1 MQIYLPIAE
10 LSINVF
16 LILGLG
22 AGVGFLSGMFGVGGG
37 FLLTPL
43 LIFAGIPPAV
53 AVGTQANQ
61 ILASSVSGVMAHWR
75 RGGVDFKMGTVLM
88 IGGVL
93 GSVAGMALFGYL
105 RSIGHVELLISLSYV
120 VFLGIVGG
128 LMLNESIRAIIRS
141 RSGGS
146 PSRRRHDDLAH
157 RLPWK
162 MRFRKSKLYIS
173 VIPPLAIGFF
183 VGVLSATMGVG
194 GGFIMIPA
202 MIYILGMATNVVI
215 GTSLFQIIFVT
226 AAVTILHATTTRTV
240 DVILALLLL
249 AGGVIGAQFGARLGL
264 KMKGEHLRALL
275 ALTVIIVCL
284 GLAWGLVVPP
294 KELYTVSTEGEPA

>member
-61 ILASSVSGVMAHWR
+61 ILASSVSGLMAHWR

-88 IGGVL
+88 VSGVT
-93 GSVAGMALFGYL
+93 GSVAGMVLFKYL
-105 RSIGHVELLISLSYV
+105 RSVGHAELLISLSYV
-120 VFLGIVGG
+120 TFLGIVGG
-128 LMLNESIRAIIRS
+128 LMLNESVRAIIRS
-141 RSGGS
+141 RSGA
-146 PSRRRHDDLAH
+146 PVPKRRRNDLAH
-157 RLPWK
+157 RLPLK

-173 VIPPLAIGFF
+173 VIPPGAVGFF

-202 MIYILGMATNVVI
+202 MIYLLGMATNVVI
-215 GTSLFQIIFVT
+215 GTSLFQVIFVT
-226 AAVTILHATTTRTV
+226 ASVTLLHAATTHTV
-240 DVILALLLL
+240 DVILAMLLL
-249 AGGVIGAQFGARLGL
+249 AGGVVGAQIGARLGVR
-264 KMKGEHLRALL
+264 MKGEHLRALL
-275 ALTVIIVCL
+275 ALTVISVAL

-294 KELYTVSTEGEPA
+294 KEAYVVSTVEGQE